1 MNIVSTM
8 VGLSIAGASAPMLMD
23 MSLAPVVAQ
32 KRALNFGQAEAA
44 AVSYAA
50 ANEFTEDDLLEP
62 PSGCSNQALDA
73 EGLSWEITCRAGVD
87 TQFEQ
92 VVSRSFRVMPLR
104 SESLDGGTGANGTGS
119 NREFARAAIPFKD
132 FYHSH
137 CYGDDPWGLDWFDRH
152 PNLNQPC
159 RPRATYTKQAY
170 LDSDPDAWLFDIN
183 NWNGWGSHPDY

>member
-1 MNIVSTM
+1 MNLITTL
-8 VGLSIAGASAPMLMD
+8 VGLSIMGASAPMVMD
-23 MSLAPVVAQ
+23 MSLAPVIAQ

-50 ANEFTEDDLLEP
+50 ANEYTEDHLPEP
-62 PSGCSNQALDA
+62 PSGCSNQALDD
-73 EGLSWEITCRAGVD
+73 EGLSWKITCRAGVD

-92 VVSRSFRVMPLR
+92 VASRAFRVMPLR
-104 SESLDGGTGANGTGS
+104 SESLDGGTGANSTGS
-119 NREFARAAIPFKD
+119 NREFARAAIPFED

-152 PNLNQPC
+152 PNLNQLC